1 MKQIINRIKQ
11 VEISPEAQKAVGLAV
26 TVGAPMVI
34 ARLPFPMRIGAWIFT
49 AITTRVFKRWAK
61 KASKNVN

>member
-1 MKQIINRIKQ
+1 MKQLINRIKK
-11 VEISPEAQKAVGLAV
+11 VEVSNDTKKAVGLAV